1 MHKDICTLGDSDF
14 LRMPLY
20 PTLLPSRT
28 ERNQDMTTGLPV
40 LKAHSRSYTTSSVGI
55 LGVQVRP
62 EIEVVSAQRPY
73 QEEGALPPHF
83 FFLLKIWICVPLSG
97 RNLLFQRMGLFS
109 FIHSFIHSLTHS
121 RALIVVQDYSP
132 ETLTS

>member
-1 MHKDICTLGDSDF
+1 
-14 LRMPLY
+14 
-20 PTLLPSRT
+20 
-28 ERNQDMTTGLPV
+28 MTTGLPV

-83 FFLLKIWICVPLSG
+83 FFFCLKYGSVSLYLDGICCSREWVC
-97 RNLLFQRMGLFS
+97 F
-109 FIHSFIHSLTHS
+109 HSFILSFTHSL
-121 RALIVVQDYSP
+121 IP
-132 ETLTS
+132 EP